1 MNSESLLKFFVFLSG
16 RQYRMGVGYVKANF
30 KYVKAYEKNIK
41 TFALVRQSVFF
52 RVLGTFIYFFYF

>member
-30 KYVKAYEKNIK
+30 KYVKAYEKKHQDVCISMSK
-41 TFALVRQSVFF
+41 RFL
-52 RVLGTFIYFFYF
+52 